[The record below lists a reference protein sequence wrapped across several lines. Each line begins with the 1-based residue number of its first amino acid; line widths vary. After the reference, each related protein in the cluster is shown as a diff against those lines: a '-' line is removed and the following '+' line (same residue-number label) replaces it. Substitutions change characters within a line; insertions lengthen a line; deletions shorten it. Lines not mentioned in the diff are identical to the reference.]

1 MYRKL
6 LFALTCGALLM
17 LASSCSEVAVITP
30 EETPASSTRP
40 PIASPSPTAEAAAT
54 VPPARPTRVTATPTI
69 TPTPLIHVIESGDTL
84 GSVAAQYGVSVQ
96 ALQAANGIENPLLL
110 QIGQE
115 LVIPIG
121 EESED
126 QVPGLLLP
134 TPTPLPFS
142 VRGVSFY
149 ETPVGSLWCLG
160 EVVNT
165 TSYTLTNV
173 LIDVTLF
180 DSAGAPIIGGDTF
193 LTADVLPP
201 TASAPFG
208 LLFVAPPE
216 DFASHQITVL
226 RGEAAEDLSAGYV
239 VLDTTSVEGAPSG
252 SEFEVTGSVRN
263 PDPQRVASEGVVI
276 VTTYNAEGDVTGF
289 RQERVEGGGLAPG
302 ETAPFRVRLTPHGGV
317 PADFSVIAFGRAQG
331 E

>member
-1 MYRKL
+1 
-6 LFALTCGALLM
+6 M
-17 LASSCSEVAVITP
+17 LISGCDEVAVITP
-30 EETPASSTRP
+30 EATPAPPTQP
-40 PIASPSPTAEAAAT
+40 PIASPQPTEPPTAAP
-54 VPPARPTRVTATPTI
+54 VARPTQATATPTI

-121 EESED
+121 EETED

-142 VRGVSFY
+142 VRGVGFY
-149 ETPVGSLWCLG
+149 KTPVGSLWCLG

-165 TSYTLTNV
+165 TSYSLTNA
-173 LIDVTLF
+173 LIAVTLF
-180 DSAGAPIIGGDTF
+180 DTAGTPVIDGDTF
-193 LTADVLPP
+193 VTAEILPP

-216 DFASHQITVL
+216 DFASHQVTVL
-226 RGEAAEDLSAGYV
+226 RGEAAEALSAGYV
-239 VLDTTSVEGAPSG
+239 VLETGSVEGAPSG
-252 SEFEVTGSVRN
+252 SQFEVSGSVRN
-263 PDPQRVASEGVVI
+263 PDLQKVASDAVVI
-276 VTTYNAEGDVTGF
+276 VTTYDAEGQVTGF
-289 RQERVEGGGLAPG
+289 RQERVEGGALAPG
-302 ETAPFRVRLTPHGGV
+302 ETTPFRIRLTPHSGV
-317 PADFSVIAFGRAQG
+317 PADFSLIAFGRAPG